1 MNNDTIR
8 LRWQSKISIFTNTT
22 ILKQLFIAI
31 GIPFLVVIFVLLMF
45 NQQPLYTLYAFILIG
60 SLFLLTALLIRVLYR
75 GVYEVEYL
83 LYDDKIISRT
93 VTSQRKK
100 NNIVNRLAIF
110 LGILSANPTVIGAG
124 MLANARQSETLAFN
138 NVKKVK
144 YEPSKYTI
152 TLFGKPLI
160 KLIVFCNKENYQTVV
175 DAIALRIK

>member
-1 MNNDTIR
+1 MNKDNIQ
-8 LRWQSKISIFTNTT
+8 LRWQSKISIFANTT
-22 ILKQLFIAI
+22 VLKQLFIAI

-45 NQQPLYTLYAFILIG
+45 NQEPLYTLYALILIG
-60 SLFLLTALLIRVLYR
+60 SLFLLTALLIRFLYR

-124 MLANARQSETLAFN
+124 MLANARQSETLVFA

-152 TLFGKPLI
+152 TLYGKSLI
-160 KLIVFCNKENYQTVV
+160 KLIVFCDKENYQTVV